1 MFRQQ
6 KKFFLACILVSSL
19 VLLAGCSKGKTETAT
34 GAVELRYATG
44 FKIEHLAGGCKQVT
58 DGEGRKLLLV
68 PRGQRPPSG
77 YGSLPVVYTPVE
89 RVVVGSTTQAALLR
103 PLGELG
109 SITGV
114 TTEKEHWYLEAVKEG
129 LEQGR
134 IQLVGSGM
142 GPLDYDR
149 VVALRPDLVL
159 IYTGTPGSPETLRK
173 LEELKVPVAVENSH
187 LEQHPLGRM
196 EWVKFL
202 AAFYGKE
209 EAAAE
214 FFEAAA
220 KRTEEITGEA
230 VKARAKPKVLWGSIY
245 QGKVY
250 VPAGASYA
258 ARMIE
263 MAGGDYLFK
272 DLAGAGS
279 STVTLEEFYARGKS
293 ADVYISSTMPNY
305 GITSI
310 AKIVEQAKVLADLP
324 PVKEGKVWC
333 FQPWY
338 YQAQDKT
345 DEMIADLAAIF
356 HPELFPEV
364 KIKHHLQLPTSS

>member
-1 MFRQQ
+1 MFRRLN
-6 KKFFLACILVSSL
+6 KVFLVFILISSL
-19 VLLAGCSKGKTETAT
+19 VLLAGCGKGKGETAA
-34 GAVELRYATG
+34 GAVELKYATG

-58 DGEGRKLLLV
+58 DGEGRKLILV

-77 YGSLPVVYTPVE
+77 YGNLPVVYTPVR
-89 RVVVGSTTQAALLR
+89 RVVIGSTAQAALLR

-109 SITGV
+109 SIIGV
-114 TTEKEHWYLEAVKEG
+114 TTEKEHWHLEAVKEG

-159 IYTGTPGSPETLRK
+159 IYTGTPGSSETLRK

-209 EAAAE
+209 KEAAE

-220 KRTEEITGEA
+220 KRTAKIAREA
-230 VKARAKPKVLWGSIY
+230 ASAKAKPKVLWGSIY

-272 DLAGAGS
+272 DLAGTGS
-279 STVTLEEFYARGKS
+279 STVTLEEFYARGKN

-310 AKIVEQAKVLADLP
+310 AKIVEQGKVLKDLL

-338 YQAQDKT
+338 YQSLDKT

-364 KIKHHLQLPTSS
+364 KIKHHLRLPASS